1 MKRAY
6 SPQART
12 RSSPKLVRY
21 GVASV
26 KPTALK
32 QLWNAAVRVR
42 RRPFALAHGSTAQSM
57 RRGGGAH
64 GSLWRTLPSCRF
76 SFRRCLFVTPGAG
89 LSPHETEW
97 RISMSKS
104 AKSHHPNQRTLRQC
118 GTHRL
123 PEKAVQRP
131 ASYLQF
137 GTVTRRSQL
146 TINRVRSH

>member
-42 RRPFALAHGSTAQSM
+42 QRPFALGNSPTAQSI

-64 GSLWRTLPSCRF
+64 GSLWRTLSSCRF
-76 SFRRCLFVTPGAG
+76 SFRRCLFVTPGSIVDHK
-89 LSPHETEW
+89 LERH
-97 RISMSKS
+97 
-104 AKSHHPNQRTLRQC
+104 
-118 GTHRL
+118 
-123 PEKAVQRP
+123 AV
-131 ASYLQF
+131 
-137 GTVTRRSQL
+137 
-146 TINRVRSH
+146 